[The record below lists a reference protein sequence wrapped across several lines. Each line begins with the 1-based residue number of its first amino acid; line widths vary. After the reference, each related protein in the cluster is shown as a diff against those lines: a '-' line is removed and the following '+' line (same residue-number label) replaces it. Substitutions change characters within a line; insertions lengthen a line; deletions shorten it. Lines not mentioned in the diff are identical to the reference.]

1 MNSTF
6 MSLDIKDLSKG
17 LVMAVLSSVLTIIYS
32 TVSAGSLSFDWKA
45 IGMTA
50 VTSGIA
56 YLMKNL
62 FTNSNGKFLAEE
74 K

>member
-17 LVMAVLSSVLTIIYS
+17 LLMAVLSSVLTIVYN
-32 TVSAGSLSFDWKA
+32 TVEAGSLDFNWQA
-45 IGMTA
+45 IGMA
-50 VTSGIA
+50 AITSGIA

-62 FTNSNGKFLAEE
+62 LSNSNGKFLGSE

>member
-1 MNSTF
+1 

-32 TVSAGSLSFDWKA
+32 TVNVGSLSFDWQS
-45 IGMTA
+45 IGMA
-50 VTSGIA
+50 AITSAIA

-62 FTNSNGKFLAEE
+62 FTNSDGKFLAEE

>member
-6 MSLDIKDLSKG
+6 LSLDLKDLSKG
-17 LVMAVLSSVLTIIYS
+17 LLMAVLSSVLTIVYN
-32 TVSAGSLSFDWKA
+32 TVEAGSLDFNWHA
-45 IGMTA
+45 IGMA
-50 VTSGIA
+50 AITSGIA

-62 FTNSNGKFLAEE
+62 LSNSNGKFLSSE